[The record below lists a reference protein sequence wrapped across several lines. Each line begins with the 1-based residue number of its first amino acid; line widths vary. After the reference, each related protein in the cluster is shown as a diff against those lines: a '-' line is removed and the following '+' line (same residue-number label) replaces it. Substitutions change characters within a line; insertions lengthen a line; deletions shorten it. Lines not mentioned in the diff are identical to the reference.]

1 MRFVQFFPHGIHVRV
16 SRLGNILHI
25 LAHLFEFWFP
35 HHGDVGTHILNVLA
49 LLQAASAVGIKTLTQ
64 LLSNGDITRDQ
75 FDSFVNDQMVFLSNP
90 SQIRKHL
97 AETKKPFFG
106 PPEIGIP
113 LIYKLLMDAYPFIQ
127 VSLLTI

>member
-1 MRFVQFFPHGIHVRV
+1 
-16 SRLGNILHI
+16 
-25 LAHLFEFWFP
+25 LFEFWFP

-106 PPEIGIP
+106 APEKGIP
-113 LIYKLLMDAYPFIQ
+113 LIYDLLKDAYSFIQ
-127 VSLLTI
+127 VSLLTICFAVINCTSMDRDSISTRRVLNITE